1 MEKEDIE
8 KIKMYLKEY
17 QDKLYS
23 MHDTAIWGIR
33 LHKERDWN
41 KEPHAKETYEMSEKL
56 KVQCENKIE
65 DIDDLISRI

>member
-1 MEKEDIE
+1 MEKDDIE

-17 QDKLYS
+17 RDSLYS
-23 MHDTAIWGIR
+23 TYNTAIWGIK

-65 DIDDLISRI
+65 DINDLISRM